1 MIYISDGKIIIDTEI
16 DSSGLEKGI
25 KKFNGKL
32 GSIASTAVK
41 TFAKVSAAMTTAAVG
56 AIGVLTKLSVEQYAE
71 YEQLVGGVETLFKK
85 SSNKVMEYANNAY
98 QSAGMSAN
106 EYMNTITGFAAS
118 LLQGLGGD
126 TEKAA
131 QIGNM
136 AVEDMADN
144 ANKMGTSIEM
154 IQNAYQ
160 GFAKQNYTMLD
171 NLKLGFGGTKEEM
184 QRLLQEAEKISGI
197 KYDISNFNDII
208 EAIHV
213 IQTEMGITG
222 TTAKE
227 AASTI
232 EGSLNMTKSAWTNL
246 LTGMAD
252 DNSNFDVLV
261 QNLVNSLGSLA
272 ENLLPRV
279 KIAIEGIGELLRT
292 LLPKVLDEIPETM
305 ASLFPESM
313 QEDIKIIFEGI
324 VEAIKTTVNFAIQW
338 IPKITEGFAWFLEN
352 SSTIVGGILAISAA
366 IAGFKTGAMITKVI
380 KSWQEAQLALALY
393 GMSAEGVTIKQGVM
407 NGVFTAWETLVA
419 LFTGKISLAT
429 VATTLWSKAQ
439 SVLNTVITA
448 NPIGLL
454 IAGIT
459 ALVAG
464 IVYLW
469 NTNEGFR
476 NAVIK
481 AWNAIKETA
490 VNVWGS
496 ICTFFTET
504 IPKAF
509 NTVIDFVKNNWKNLL
524 LLLVNPFVGAFN
536 LLYDN
541 CEGFRNFIDELVKKV
556 LDTFNKWGTNITNF
570 FSKLWS
576 NILNTLHEWGNNV
589 SNFFT
594 KTIPSVIQSVIDW
607 FNKLPYMIGYALG
620 YVLST
625 IYKWG
630 VDTYNYF
637 TTNVPIWISAVV
649 TFFSELP
656 SKIWTWL
663 VESYNK
669 ISHWGR
675 DTWNKAI
682 EIGTNFLNS
691 IIQFFSQLP
700 GRIWTYLI
708 NTYNKVVSWGSN
720 IYSKASEVGSNFINN
735 IINWVKQLPGK
746 FSSWLNDT
754 ISKVMSFASDLGQR
768 ASQAGKNMV
777 DNIINAVKNL
787 PSQMASI
794 GKNIVEGVWN
804 GITGMGDW
812 LLKKVS
818 SFFDGI
824 VDGAKKALKI
834 CSPSKVMRDQV
845 GKYMAQGVGVG
856 FENESDN
863 VQKSM
868 NRNLSDIVAKMQATV
883 SMERLRAVPTG
894 VTSINNTSHS
904 NITNDNGVTQN
915 ITFNNPIK
923 TPSEVARQIRKVGR
937 ELAFG

>member
-1 MIYISDGKIIIDTEI
+1 MSDGKIIIDTSI
-16 DSSGLEKGI
+16 DSSGAEKDI
-25 KKFNGKL
+25 KSLTSKL
-32 GSIASTAVK
+32 GGIAGTAAK
-41 TFAKVSAAMTTAAVG
+41 TLAKVSAVMVTATAG

-71 YEQLVGGVETLFKK
+71 YEQLTGGVETLFKN
-85 SSNKVMEYANNAY
+85 SSDKVMEYANNAY

-106 EYMNTITGFAAS
+106 EYMSTITGFAAS

-136 AVEDMADN
+136 AVEDMSDN
-144 ANKMGTSIEM
+144 ANKMGTAIER
-154 IQNAYQ
+154 IQDAYQ

-171 NLKLGFGGTKEEM
+171 NLKLGYGGTKTEM
-184 QRLLQEAEKISGI
+184 ERLLADAQKISGI
-197 KYDISNFNDII
+197 KYDISNFNDVI

-213 IQTEMGITG
+213 IQEQIGITG

-227 AASTI
+227 AATTI

-252 DNSNFDVLV
+252 SNADFDVLV
-261 QNLVNSLGSLA
+261 QNLVNSLGSLG
-272 ENLLPRV
+272 ENLLPRI
-279 KIAIEGIGELLRT
+279 KIAIEGIGELIRT
-292 LLPKVLDEIPETM
+292 LLPKVLDEIPEMM
-305 ASLFPESM
+305 ASLFSESM
-313 QEDIKIIFEGI
+313 QEDIKTIFEGI
-324 VEAIKTTVNFAIQW
+324 VEAIKTTVDFAMQW

-366 IAGFKTGAMITKVI
+366 VAGFKAGAMITKVV

-393 GMSAEGVTIKQGVM
+393 EMSAEGAAVKQGVL
-407 NGVFTAWETLVA
+407 NGVFSVWETLVA
-419 LFTGKISLAT
+419 LFTGKITLAT

-439 SVLNTVITA
+439 AVLNGILSA
-448 NPIGLL
+448 NPIGFI
-454 IAGIT
+454 IAGVV

-464 IVYLW
+464 IIYLW
-469 NTNEGFR
+469 NTNDGFR
-476 NAVIK
+476 EAIIN
-481 AWNAIKETA
+481 AWNSIKEVGIA
-490 VNVWGS
+490 VWEWLVKFFTEDIPNAWNNLVVFFQGIPDWFGELWTKVTDKFKEWGENIKS
-496 ICTFFTET
+496 FFTET
-504 IPKAF
+504 IP
-509 NTVIDFVKNNWKNLL
+509 
-524 LLLVNPFVGAFN
+524 
-536 LLYDN
+536 
-541 CEGFRNFIDELVKKV
+541 
-556 LDTFNKWGTNITNF
+556 
-570 FSKLWS
+570 
-576 NILNTLHEWGNNV
+576 TL
-589 SNFFT
+589 
-594 KTIPSVIQSVIDW
+594 IQQVFDW
-607 FNKLPYMIGYALG
+607 FNELPYKIGYALG
-620 YVLST
+620 YALGS
-625 IYKWG
+625 IIQWG
-630 VDTYNYF
+630 T
-637 TTNVPIWISAVV
+637 
-649 TFFSELP
+649 
-656 SKIWTWL
+656 
-663 VESYNK
+663 
-669 ISHWGR
+669 

-700 GRIWTYLI
+700 GKIWTYLI

-735 IINWVKQLPGK
+735 IINWIKQLPGK

-754 ISKVMSFASDLGQR
+754 ISKVVSFASDLGQR

-804 GITGMGDW
+804 GITGMGSW
-812 LLKKVS
+812 LIDKVS
-818 SFFDGI
+818 SFFSGI
-824 VDGAKKALKI
+824 VDGAKKALGI
-834 CSPSKVMRDQV
+834 HSPSRVMRDQV

-863 VQKSM
+863 LEKSM
-868 NRNLSDIVAKMQATV
+868 NKNLNDIVAKMQATV

-904 NITNDNGVTQN
+904 NITNNDNGVTQN
-915 ITFNNPIK
+915 ITFNNLVK

>member
-1 MIYISDGKIIIDTEI
+1 
-16 DSSGLEKGI
+16 
-25 KKFNGKL
+25 
-32 GSIASTAVK
+32 
-41 TFAKVSAAMTTAAVG
+41 
-56 AIGVLTKLSVEQYAE
+56 
-71 YEQLVGGVETLFKK
+71 
-85 SSNKVMEYANNAY
+85 
-98 QSAGMSAN
+98 
-106 EYMNTITGFAAS
+106 
-118 LLQGLGGD
+118 
-126 TEKAA
+126 
-131 QIGNM
+131 
-136 AVEDMADN
+136 
-144 ANKMGTSIEM
+144 
-154 IQNAYQ
+154 
-160 GFAKQNYTMLD
+160 
-171 NLKLGFGGTKEEM
+171 M

-279 KIAIEGIGELLRT
+279 KIAIEGIGELIRT
-292 LLPKVLDEIPETM
+292 LLPKVLDEIPEIM

-324 VEAIKTTVNFAIQW
+324 VEAIKTTVNFAMQW

-352 SSTIVGGILAISAA
+352 SSKIVGGILVISAA
-366 IAGFKTGAMITKVI
+366 IAGFKAGAMITKVI

-496 ICTFFTET
+496 ICTFFTVT
-504 IPKAF
+504 IPNAW
-509 NTVIDFVKNNWKNLL
+509 NSFVSWFQGIPEWFKGVW
-524 LLLVNPFVGAFN
+524 
-536 LLYDN
+536 DS
-541 CEGFRNFIDELVKKV
+541 V
-556 LDTFNKWGTNITNF
+556 LAVFKEWGTNIQ
-570 FSKLWS
+570 L
-576 NILNTLHEWGNNV
+576 
-589 SNFFT
+589 FFT
-594 KTIPSVIQSVIDW
+594 EAIPQVIQSVIDW
-607 FNKLPYMIGYALG
+607 FNQLPEKIGYALG
-620 YVLST
+620 YALGT
-625 IYKWG
+625 IVQWG
-630 VDTYNYF
+630 VDTWNYLV
-637 TTNVPIWISAVV
+637 TNVPIWIENLV
-649 TFFSELP
+649 TFFSQLP
-656 SKIWTWL
+656 GKIWTWL
-663 VESYNK
+663 VE
-669 ISHWGR
+669 
-675 DTWNKAI
+675 T
-682 EIGTNFLNS
+682 F
-691 IIQFFSQLP
+691 
-700 GRIWTYLI
+700 
-708 NTYNKVVSWGSN
+708 NKVTTWGSN
-720 IYSKASEVGSNFINN
+720 MLNKARETGTNFINN
-735 IINWVKQLPGK
+735 IINWVKKLPGK

-754 ISKVMSFASDLGQR
+754 ISKVVSFASDLGQR
-768 ASQAGKNMV
+768 ASQAGQNMV
-777 DNIINAVKNL
+777 NNIINAVKNL

-804 GITGMGDW
+804 GITGMGSW
-812 LLKKVS
+812 LMDKVS
-818 SFFDGI
+818 SFFSGI
-824 VDGAKKALKI
+824 VDGAKKALGI
-834 CSPSKVMRDQV
+834 HSPSRVMRDQV

-915 ITFNNPIK
+915 ITFNNPVK